1 MPTLVTR
8 KRNLKHSLSARL
20 IARLGNAMLAALELP
35 DAELS
40 VLLTDDDGIHELN
53 RQHRQK
59 DKPTDVLAFAMDE
72 SVPDPAGILGDV
84 VISLDTAERQARS
97 RRRPLIE
104 EVRFLLAH
112 GVLHLVGYDHA
123 EAAEKR
129 EMVGMTR
136 KLVRLATLPGP
147 SNRRPRPR
155 SVALDLWD
163 GTRAILPEVSDRP
176 SLSATL
182 EKVAHARAIPVRGGH
197 GLDELPDSGEFAEG
211 DDEAAS

>member
-1 MPTLVTR
+1 MPALVTR
-8 KRNLKHSLSARL
+8 KRNLKHSVPTRL

-40 VLLTDDDGIHELN
+40 VLLTDDLEIQRLN
-53 RQHRQK
+53 RQHRQM
-59 DKPTDVLAFAMDE
+59 DKPTDVLSFAMDE

-123 EAAEKR
+123 EPGEKR
-129 EMVGMTR
+129 QMVSMTR
-136 KLVRLATLPGP
+136 KLVRLAPLPDP
-147 SNRRPRPR
+147 PNRRPKARR
-155 SVALDLWD
+155 
-163 GTRAILPEVSDRP
+163 
-176 SLSATL
+176 TL
-182 EKVAHARAIPVRGGH
+182 KKG
-197 GLDELPDSGEFAEG
+197 SK
-211 DDEAAS
+211 

>member
-8 KRNLKHSLSARL
+8 KRNLKHSVPLRL
-20 IARLGNAMLAALELP
+20 ITRLGNAMLAALELP
-35 DAELS
+35 AAELS
-40 VLLTDDDGIHELN
+40 VLLTDDREIHELN

-72 SVPDPAGILGDV
+72 TVADPAGILGDV

-97 RRRPLIE
+97 RKRPLIE

-123 EAAEKR
+123 EPAEKR

-136 KLVRLATLPGP
+136 RLVRAAALPAVAE
-147 SNRRPRPR
+147 RRPKPR
-155 SVALDLWD
+155 RKLKNGS
-163 GTRAILPEVSDRP
+163 
-176 SLSATL
+176 
-182 EKVAHARAIPVRGGH
+182 K
-197 GLDELPDSGEFAEG
+197 
-211 DDEAAS
+211 